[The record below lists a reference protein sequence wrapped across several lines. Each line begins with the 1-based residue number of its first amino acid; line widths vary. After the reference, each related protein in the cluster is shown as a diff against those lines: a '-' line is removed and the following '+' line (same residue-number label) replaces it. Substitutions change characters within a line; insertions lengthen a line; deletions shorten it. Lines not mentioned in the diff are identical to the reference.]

1 MVFKL
6 KQKTYTSEDF
16 WNVIKGDLPVHIK
29 TDVEQYRDLVM
40 NAFSHYNT
48 EKHEIGTE
56 LTSAIQAIKTLKVE
70 LGKLI

>member
-1 MVFKL
+1 MHADS
-6 KQKTYTSEDF
+6 QTYTSEDF
-16 WNVIKGDLPVHIK
+16 WNAIKSDLPAHIK

-56 LTSAIQAIKTLKVE
+56 LTSAIQAIKTLKAE
-70 LGKLI
+70 LSTL